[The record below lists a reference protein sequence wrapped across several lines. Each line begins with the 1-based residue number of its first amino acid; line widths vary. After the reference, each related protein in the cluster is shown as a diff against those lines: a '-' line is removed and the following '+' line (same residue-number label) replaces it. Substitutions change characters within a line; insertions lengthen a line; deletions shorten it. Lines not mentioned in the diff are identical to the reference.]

1 MQPNVEKKVFYKTV
15 WALVAPM
22 ALQNLINVGVQS
34 ADVVMLGKVGQ
45 TSLSAASLAGQVQF
59 VMVLLF
65 FGIASGASVL
75 TAQYWGKGD
84 TRSIEKV
91 MAIALRFSVGTA
103 LLFFAAAF
111 FMPETLMRIFS
122 PEQDIIYE
130 GARYL
135 RVVAPSYLFMAF
147 TNVYLNIL
155 RSVEKVIVSTVVYSI
170 SFISNIIFNSI
181 FIFGLLGAPRMEIAG
196 AALGTTISRF
206 IELAIVLGIAVK
218 NPIVRLRYKDF
229 ISRHKGLFGDY
240 MKYAS
245 PTILNELFWGVAISA
260 NSVIIGHLG
269 QAAVAANSV
278 AQVVRQLATVICF
291 GIANAAAIMIGKAIG
306 AGEPEKAHIYS
317 NRFTSLTLITSA
329 IGGVIILALRPFIV
343 SAMGLSPE
351 ATEFLSFL
359 LYVMSVY
366 VVAQAYNTTMI
377 VGIFRGGGDT
387 KFGLI
392 MDVCVMW
399 FGSLLMSAIA
409 AFILHWPVEIVY
421 LLIMSDEIIKIPIT
435 TIRYKSRRWMRNVTR

>member
-1 MQPNVEKKVFYKTV
+1 MQPNVDKKVFYKTV

-22 ALQNLINVGVQS
+22 AIQNLINAGVQS
-34 ADVVMLGKVGQ
+34 ADVVMLGKVNQ
-45 TSLSAASLAGQVQF
+45 TALSAASLAGQVQF

-84 TRSIEKV
+84 KRSIEKV
-91 MAIALRFSVGTA
+91 MAIALRFSLAIAV
-103 LLFFAAAF
+103 LFFVAAAF
-111 FMPETLMRIFS
+111 MPGVLMRIFS
-122 PEQDIIYE
+122 PEPDVISE
-130 GARYL
+130 GVRYL
-135 RVVAPSYLFMAF
+135 QLVAPSYLFMAF

-170 SFISNIIFNSI
+170 SFVSNIIFNSI
-181 FIFGLLGAPRMEIAG
+181 FIFGLLGAPVMGIAG

-206 IELAIVLGIAVK
+206 IELLIVIGIAVK
-218 NPIVRLRYKDF
+218 NPILRMRRKDYT
-229 ISRHKGLFGDY
+229 SHHKGLFGDF

-260 NSVIIGHLG
+260 SAVIIGHLG

-317 NRFTSLTLITSA
+317 KRFISLTLITSA
-329 IGGVIILALRPFIV
+329 VGGVIILLLRPFV
-343 SAMGLSPE
+343 MAAMEITPE
-351 ATEFLSFL
+351 AKEFLGFL
-359 LYVMSVY
+359 LLVMSVY

-409 AFILHWPVEIVY
+409 AFVLHWPVEIVY
-421 LLIMSDEIIKIPIT
+421 ILIMSDEIIKIPIT
-435 TIRYKSRRWMRNVTR
+435 TLRYKSLRWMRNVTR